1 MLNCNTILSFL
12 HVAQEVRNLVFST
25 GNNNN
30 NNNKKNMFSI
40 IIIMV
45 YS

>member
-1 MLNCNTILSFL
+1 MLNRNTILSFL

-30 NNNKKNMFSI
+30 NNKKNMFSI

>member
-30 NNNKKNMFSI
+30 NKKKNMFSI

>member
-1 MLNCNTILSFL
+1 MLNCNTILSFV

-30 NNNKKNMFSI
+30 NNKKNMFSI

>member
-30 NNNKKNMFSI
+30 KKKKNMFSI